1 MGLWNTLADLKKL
14 HWVDLTHP
22 LNNESP
28 FWSGIPKDSV
38 ELSKTVFDWGNP
50 MLECLIQ
57 TFKFP
62 GQFGTH
68 IDFPVHFVEGG
79 AGPEI
84 FSVADHVL
92 PLVVIDIRDKVA
104 ENPEY
109 AITLDDLAAFE
120 AANGTIPA
128 GSFVALCT
136 GWGHRWPSND
146 ALNNFDE
153 EGGEHAPGWSLP
165 VVRFLID
172 ERDVAAIGHETFD
185 TDASPEAVKEEDL
198 ACERAILAAN
208 RFQIELMDNLDQ
220 LPATGAIIFIAYPR
234 IEGATGLPVRAWAV
248 FE

>member
-1 MGLWNTLADLKKL
+1 MGLGNPLADLKKL
-14 HWVDLTHP
+14 HWVALTHP

-28 FWSGIPKDSV
+28 FWSGIPEDSV
-38 ELSKTVFDWGNP
+38 ELCKTVFDYDNE
-50 MLECLIQ
+50 MLCCRIH

-109 AITLDDLAAFE
+109 AITLDDVAAFE

-208 RFQIELMDNLDQ
+208 RFQVELMDNLDQ
-220 LPATGAIIFIAYPR
+220 LPATGAVIFIAYPR

>member
-28 FWSGIPKDSV
+28 FWSGIPEDSV
-38 ELSKTVFDWGNP
+38 ELCKTVFDYDNE
-50 MLECLIQ
+50 MLCCRIH
-57 TFKFP
+57 TFKVP

-109 AITLDDLAAFE
+109 AITLDDVAAFE

-146 ALNNFDE
+146 ALNNYDE

>member
-38 ELSKTVFDWGNP
+38 ELCKTVFDYDNE
-50 MLECLIQ
+50 MLCCRIH

-153 EGGEHAPGWSLP
+153 EGGEHAPGWSLE
-165 VVRFLID
+165 VLKFLYE
-172 ERDVAAIGHETFD
+172 ERGIYANGHETID
-185 TDASPEAVKEEDL
+185 TDASVVAAAYEDL
-198 ACERAILAAN
+198 ACERYVLDN
-208 RFQIELMDNLDQ
+208 GHVQVELMDNLDQ
-220 LPATGAIIFIAYPR
+220 VPATGAIIFVAWPR
-234 IEGATGLPVRAWAV
+234 ISGATGMPVRAWAV

>member
-38 ELSKTVFDWGNP
+38 ELCKTVFDYDNE
-50 MLECLIQ
+50 MLCCRIH

-79 AGPEI
+79 AALEI
-84 FSVADHVL
+84 FSDADHVL
-92 PLVVIDIRDKVA
+92 PRVVIDIRDKVA
-104 ENPEY
+104 QNPEY

-220 LPATGAIIFIAYPR
+220 LPATGAVIFIAYPR